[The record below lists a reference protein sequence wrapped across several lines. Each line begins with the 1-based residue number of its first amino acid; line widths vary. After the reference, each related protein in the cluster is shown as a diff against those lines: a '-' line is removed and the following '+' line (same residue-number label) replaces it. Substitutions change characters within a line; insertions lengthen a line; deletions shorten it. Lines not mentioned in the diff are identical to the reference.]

1 MIPVGYLITVTASES
16 DRQGVQ
22 TVLKI
27 AGCGQEFF
35 GSTTEAVSIHLFV
48 IRESKKS
55 PQELTTQLQAVPGF
69 LKVAVI
75 ALSTPI
81 REAEL
86 SEVRE
91 LFTGLGWDASGVA
104 NDELSLFIN
113 DKLLGQYTCYIDLDR
128 KKYGGLITMRIKR
141 LEDHPQF
148 SPDWLKDNGRKK
160 EGIQDEEQSF
170 EDIETHESVIEI
182 IEEEEVEPPPPPPPP
197 PANLEQMTDM
207 QIRYWIRKND
217 GRILSDEN
225 IEIKRSS
232 EEILI
237 TITIDGEV
245 GTVIYK
251 LTT

>member
-1 MIPVGYLITVTASES
+1 MIPAGYIISVTTSEI
-16 DRQGVQ
+16 DRQVVP

-27 AGCGQEFF
+27 AGHGQVLFV
-35 GSTTEAVSIHLFV
+35 SSTEAVNTHLFV
-48 IRESKKS
+48 IRESKTS
-55 PQELTTQLQAVPGF
+55 TQELTTQLLAVPGF
-69 LKVAVI
+69 SKVAIV

-81 REAEL
+81 MQTEL

-91 LFTGLGWDASGVA
+91 LFTGLGWDASCVTD
-104 NDELSLFIN
+104 DELSLFIN
-113 DKLLGQYTCYIDLDR
+113 DKLLGQYTYYLDLDH
-128 KKYGGLITMRIKR
+128 KKYGRGPISMSIKR

-148 SPDWLKDNGRKK
+148 SPDWLKDNGSKK
-160 EGIQDEEQSF
+160 EQIHDEEQSF
-170 EDIETHESVIEI
+170 DDIETQEFVVQ
-182 IEEEEVEPPPPPPPP
+182 EEEFEPPPPPPPA

-217 GRILSDEN
+217 ARILRDED

-237 TITIDGEV
+237 TIMVDEREES
-245 GTVIYK
+245 VIYK